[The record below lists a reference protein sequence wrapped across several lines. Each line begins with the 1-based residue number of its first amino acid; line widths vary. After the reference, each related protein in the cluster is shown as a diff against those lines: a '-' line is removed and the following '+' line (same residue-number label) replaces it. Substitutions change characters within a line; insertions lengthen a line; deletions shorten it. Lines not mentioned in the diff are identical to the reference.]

1 VSVRK
6 RFSQSELRH
15 CDSPLF
21 NKRCVK
27 PENLSIKGDVV
38 GHLKEKRE
46 IAIFRFI
53 YFTRSKRREIAIL
66 SVYIIH
72 QEFRA
77 RNELT
82 QSLWLSYTSVVA
94 ARC

>member
-1 VSVRK
+1 M
-6 RFSQSELRH
+6 
-15 CDSPLF
+15 
-21 NKRCVK
+21 
-27 PENLSIKGDVV
+27 KGDVV

-82 QSLWLSYTSVVA
+82 QSL
-94 ARC
+94 C